1 MVLHNVKSFA
11 ERYERHVASLS
22 LLVAFIFDN
31 LTFRRVDL
39 FFENLRLVLYLVIAA
54 LGIAII
60 NLYEEGRLRGR
71 FFTWLH
77 RWLPAVVQFVFGGL
91 FGGFFIFYSR
101 SGSLSASWPFL
112 LVLLALFIGNEFFR
126 KHYLRLSFQIS
137 IFFITLFSFAIFSL
151 PIVLG
156 AMGDWV
162 FLLSGIVSLGIVMLF
177 IWALSSIVPAR
188 IQQSKTILTWSI
200 GGIFALM
207 NILYFTNILPPIPL
221 ALKEAAVYHYV
232 GRTNGGYLVRYE
244 DQLWYEK
251 VFLNP
256 TIHVIPREQL
266 YLYSAVFA
274 PTKLNTQVVHHW
286 QYYDENQGAWISQ
299 SRAQFSIVGGR
310 DGGYRGYSLNN
321 RLFPGLWRVDIETK
335 RGQLI
340 GRVTFNVEQVSQRPL
355 LREDVR

>member
-1 MVLHNVKSFA
+1 MPLHKA
-11 ERYERHVASLS
+11 KAWIDRYERHVASIS

-39 FFENLRLVLYLVIAA
+39 FFENVRLIAYLVIAA

-71 FFTWLH
+71 FFAGLH
-77 RWLPAVVQFVFGGL
+77 RWLPAMVQFVFGGL

-101 SGSLSASWPFL
+101 SGSLVASWPFL
-112 LVLLALFIGNEFFR
+112 LVLLGLFVGNEFFR
-126 KHYLRLSFQIS
+126 KQYLRLSFQIS

-156 AMGDWV
+156 TMGDWV
-162 FLLSGIVSLGIVMLF
+162 FVLSGMVSLGIVVLF
-177 IWALSSIVPAR
+177 IWALSSIVPVR
-188 IQQSKTILTWSI
+188 IRQSKRILTWSI
-200 GGIFALM
+200 GGIFIAM

-221 ALKEAAVYHYV
+221 ASKEAAVYHYV

-244 DQLWYEK
+244 DQPWYEK
-251 VFLNP
+251 VFFNP
-256 TIHVIPREQL
+256 TIHVIPGEQL

-286 QYYDENQGAWISQ
+286 QYYNEAKGAWISQ

-321 RLFPGLWRVDIETK
+321 RVFPGSWRVDIETK

-340 GRVTFNVEQVSQRPL
+340 GRVTFTVEQVSQMPL